1 MSMPLF
7 TYVNNLLWKESL
19 DSDCQPT
26 PTKLSTASRLKLLN
40 TKKNMTYGD
49 ENPGPD

>member
-7 TYVNNLLWKESL
+7 AYVNNLLWKESL
-19 DSDCQPT
+19 NSDCQPT
-26 PTKLSTASRLKLLN
+26 STKLSTTSHLKLLN
-40 TKKNMTYGD
+40 TKKNMTNGD